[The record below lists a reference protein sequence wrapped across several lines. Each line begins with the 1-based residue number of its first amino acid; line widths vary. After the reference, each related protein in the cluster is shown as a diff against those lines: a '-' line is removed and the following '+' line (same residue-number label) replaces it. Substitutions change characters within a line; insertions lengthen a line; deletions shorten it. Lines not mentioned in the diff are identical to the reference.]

1 MCGFEIRTATLED
14 VDELL
19 RQRHRMFEELRR
31 SDSRA
36 IKVHDEAFPRWVRRE
51 MKAKRIVCFL
61 VEAEKGEVV
70 GGGSIWLREVQ
81 PYPGFP
87 GGKVPYLMSMYTKP
101 AYRRKGVGS
110 LVVEQAISWS
120 RHHGYSSITLHGSR
134 FGRPLYL
141 KLGWKRSWEME
152 LDL

>member
-1 MCGFEIRTATLED
+1 VYGFKIRTATLKD

-19 RQRHRMFEELRR
+19 RQRHRMFGELGRA
-31 SDSRA
+31 DSRA
-36 IKVHDEAFPRWVRRE
+36 IEVHDEAFPRWVRRE

-61 VEAEKGEVV
+61 VETEKGRVV
-70 GGGSIWLREVQ
+70 GGGSVWLREVQ
-81 PYPGFP
+81 PYPGFS
-87 GGKVPYLMSMYTKP
+87 GGKVPYLMSMYTEP

-110 LVVEQAISWS
+110 LVVRQAITWS
-120 RHHGYSSITLHGSR
+120 RRHGYSSITLHGSR
-134 FGRPLYL
+134 YGRPLYL

>member
-1 MCGFEIRTATLED
+1 MFG
-14 VDELL
+14 ELG
-19 RQRHRMFEELRR
+19 RA
-31 SDSRA
+31 DSRA
-36 IKVHDEAFPRWVRRE
+36 IEVHDEAFPRWVRRE

-61 VEAEKGEVV
+61 VETEKGRVV
-70 GGGSIWLREVQ
+70 GGGSVWLREVQ

-87 GGKVPYLMSMYTKP
+87 GGKVPYLMSMYTEP

-110 LVVEQAISWS
+110 LVARQAITWS
-120 RHHGYSSITLHGSR
+120 RRHGYPSITLHGSR
-134 FGRPLYL
+134 FGRLLYL